1 MLYKKVSSHK
11 ETFENNKKK
20 IYKKTKLNNVFKQN
34 NNIFKTAHPPIVYT
48 NLSVLICKLCRI

>member
-1 MLYKKVSSHK
+1 MHVKKVSSHK
-11 ETFENNKKK
+11 ETFENLKE
-20 IYKKTKLNNVFKQN
+20 KKTKLNNVFKQ